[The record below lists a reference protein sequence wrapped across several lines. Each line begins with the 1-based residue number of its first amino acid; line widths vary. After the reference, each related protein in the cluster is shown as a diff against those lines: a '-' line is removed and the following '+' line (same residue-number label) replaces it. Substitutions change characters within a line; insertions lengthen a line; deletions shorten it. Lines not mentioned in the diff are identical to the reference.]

1 MFGNKEFH
9 LGVEGDPGLGVGLG
23 DLNEGVKAAGHE
35 EYLEAGEE
43 LPGGSS
49 IRLGNLSGQDGC
61 PALFSVEVCGV
72 GGEGNRD
79 AASIVRLRSLVRR
92 SPFRAGLPPMAPTAS
107 RIVTVVLAMSKCIT
121 PSLLGLHDFLVVAE
135 FSGVIDGDLGSRE
148 RLGGDEE
155 QPLASREG
163 FLGGGARDELRYG
176 QGLGGRRGKRGGR
189 GSAEGGL
196 VWYGGK

>member
-1 MFGNKEFH
+1 MGALVLGNTVDDGGLKLLVELKGQVLSVYGGAELLEDGFRSFSLISGDDDLEVGGVFERFLTGSRLFGNKEFH

-79 AASIVRLRSLVRR
+79 VGECSLYRAS
-92 SPFRAGLPPMAPTAS
+92 
-107 RIVTVVLAMSKCIT
+107 
-121 PSLLGLHDFLVVAE
+121 
-135 FSGVIDGDLGSRE
+135 
-148 RLGGDEE
+148 
-155 QPLASREG
+155 
-163 FLGGGARDELRYG
+163 
-176 QGLGGRRGKRGGR
+176 
-189 GSAEGGL
+189 
-196 VWYGGK
+196 